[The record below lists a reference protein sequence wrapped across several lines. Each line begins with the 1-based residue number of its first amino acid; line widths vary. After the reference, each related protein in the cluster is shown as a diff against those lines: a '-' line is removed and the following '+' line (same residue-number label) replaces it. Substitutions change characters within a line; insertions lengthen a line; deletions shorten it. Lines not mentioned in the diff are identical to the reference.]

1 MSNRDP
7 KGYYAILGLGIDA
20 DAAAIKAAYRRRAM
34 ELHPDRNA
42 SPDATRQFQLLNE
55 AYAALND
62 PAARAEYDTKSVE
75 PREEPAAAA
84 REEPEPIVCS
94 CCGKVSAQPRYA
106 IFLEAKSFIFVTTRS
121 AIQGIFCS
129 ACAEKKALKASAVTW
144 LLGWWGIP
152 WGPVYSVQ
160 ALWGN
165 MLGGKRPALSNARLA
180 AHQAWF
186 FAATGRPE
194 MAHAVA
200 VDAMGL
206 ARKIPANSKAVRDKK
221 ALGYEVEDE
230 GAQLRAHIQKL
241 LDALGGSGG
250 MRLKDAWRL
259 ARRPFF
265 IQVAAAALLAAGVW
279 YGVEYA
285 PTSAY
290 EPPRGP
296 KPYLAEPLPAPAPAQ
311 PQAASPPWEYIGP
324 SVAPAAA
331 PAKPAWVRP
340 ATAPNGQP
348 WPAAAS
354 HLKGFPRANASGL
367 STVTVDNSQNDSDV
381 YVKLV
386 SLDGPVARPVR
397 FFFIPA
403 HGRFT
408 TEKVTAGAYDV
419 RYQDLNHGSRARSE
433 QFALEETEGTDGT
446 RYSNVTMTL
455 YKVHNGN
462 MRTYDLAE
470 DEF

>member
-75 PREEPAAAA
+75 TREEPAAAA
-84 REEPEPIVCS
+84 REQPEPIVCS

-106 IFLEAKSFIFVTTRS
+106 IFLEAKSFVFATTRS

-152 WGPVYSVQ
+152 WGPIYSVQ

-165 MLGGKRPALSNARLA
+165 MLGGKRPALANARLA

-206 ARKIPANSKAVRDKK
+206 ARKIPPNSKAVRDKK

-230 GAQLRAHIQKL
+230 GAQLRAQIQSL
-241 LDALGGSGG
+241 LDALGGNGG
-250 MRLKDAWRL
+250 LRLKDAWRL

-265 IQVAAAALLAAGVW
+265 IQVAAAVLLAVGVW
-279 YGVEYA
+279 YGVENA
-285 PTSAY
+285 PTNAY

-296 KPYLAEPLPAPAPAQ
+296 KPYLAEPLPVPAPRG
-311 PQAASPPWEYIGP
+311 PTYSAA
-324 SVAPAAA
+324 
-331 PAKPAWVRP
+331 AKPAWVRP

-354 HLKGFPRANASGL
+354 YLKGFPRANASGL
-367 STVTVDNSQNDSDV
+367 STVTVDNRQNDSDV
-381 YVKLV
+381 FVKLV

-403 HGRFT
+403 HGRFA

-419 RYQDLNHGSRARSE
+419 RYQDLSHGSRARSE
-433 QFALEETEGTDGT
+433 QFTLEETESSDGT